1 MKNYVIQNDDKVI
14 ANINPD
20 NYGCYTIT
28 DRISEFD
35 SRIKDLHDIV
45 EKYNK
50 DLSKSTIKF
59 ETSVKEVKDK
69 YIDIYK
75 KDFVFDKKVKN
86 INYTQN
92 NLISHEIVTGSNLI
106 IISRNQHTINSGII
120 NNIGFI
126 CTIFKLVV
134 GMNIFTSSIIL
145 IYIILNIL

>member
-1 MKNYVIQNDDKVI
+1 MKNYVVQNDDKVTT
-14 ANINPD
+14 NIDQD
-20 NYGCYTIT
+20 NYDCYTIT
-28 DRISEFD
+28 DRISEFY

-59 ETSVKEVKDK
+59 ETSVKEVKDE
-69 YIDIYK
+69 YVDIY
-75 KDFVFDKKVKN
+75 KKVKN

>member
-1 MKNYVIQNDDKVI
+1 MKNYVVQNDDKVTT
-14 ANINPD
+14 NIDPD

-28 DRISEFD
+28 DRISEFY

-59 ETSVKEVKDK
+59 ETSVKEVKGE
-69 YIDIYK
+69 YADIY
-75 KDFVFDKKVKN
+75 KKVKN

-92 NLISHEIVTGSNLI
+92 NLISNEIVTGSNLI

-120 NNIGFI
+120 NNIGVI